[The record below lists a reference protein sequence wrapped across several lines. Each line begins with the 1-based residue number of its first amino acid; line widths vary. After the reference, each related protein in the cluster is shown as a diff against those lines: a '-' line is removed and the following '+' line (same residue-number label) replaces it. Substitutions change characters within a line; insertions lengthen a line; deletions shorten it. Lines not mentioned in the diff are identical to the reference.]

1 MPSQP
6 FRLSQIIALA
16 IALLGVY
23 VVSGWVLGNEMMV
36 RIVPNSVAMGLN
48 TALLFIAAAV
58 CLWPA
63 SRPRAFSRLPT
74 LCAWLLIL
82 LPCAILFEHW
92 RDINLGIDWTALHA
106 TIKDG
111 NPRPGRTAPN
121 TCIGF
126 LFTGLAILI
135 LSREQT
141 SRALQR
147 IAAFLVY
154 ATLLIGVSALIG
166 YALQLEA
173 MYQVAV
179 YNRMAAPTAV
189 GMSFIGFGLW
199 LRLRQHNDGQAAQ
212 ESPDKRIIRSAALV
226 LTATV
231 LITGLM
237 AFGVLKQGFEE
248 SMAEAVV
255 HATKNNAASFAAT
268 LDQRMVLAAMIATR
282 PALQNHLLRLSTD
295 PNDQEALT
303 LTREAGTSFL
313 PFGISGIRFFNAQ
326 GAPLATAGK
335 LVDESAVM
343 ARPLHRVGQQAAL
356 LWQNGF
362 VLRTENVVMRSGR
375 IVGKTIT
382 EQRLSTLTA
391 MLQDT
396 VKESAST
403 DILVCGR
410 EHDDAVCFPSR
421 FYSTNLHIPMYKNGQ
436 PYLAISRALLGQ
448 NGVITVKDLRGIS
461 VLAGYA
467 PIGDLGLGIVLKTDT
482 LDMFTPIRHRINVL
496 GGLLLALVA
505 AGTLIMHAQIRP
517 LARRVVKEQQ
527 RIEVILES
535 SHEAFIGM
543 DQSGLITDWN
553 AQAVQLFGWTRAEVL
568 GRELAEVIIPPELQE
583 AHRMGMAKF
592 VRTGEGPVLGKRI
605 ELPALHR
612 NGTAFQIEITISV
625 LKGES
630 DYRFSAFLHDIS
642 DRKRAEATLFNEKER
657 LRVTLNSIGDAVITT
672 DTTGQVTYL
681 NPVAEALTGWTT
693 QEAIGL
699 PLSSVFPIVNEM
711 TDEIAQ
717 NPVELVLH
725 SEKISGLA
733 EYTSLIQRG
742 GTRIPIEDSAAPI
755 RDAQGTLL
763 GVVLVFHDVT
773 QARKMAAEMTHQATH
788 DALTG
793 LINRREFERRLER
806 AIESG
811 KHQDAQHSML
821 YLDLDQFKIVN
832 DTCGHIA
839 GDELLRQ
846 LTTVMQEKLRKGDT
860 LARLGGDEFGV
871 LLENCPTEPAN
882 RIADQLR
889 RTVGD
894 FHFTWLDKTFPIGV
908 SIGLV
913 TFSNG
918 GVALADILR
927 MADAAC
933 YVAKDTGRNRI
944 HVYTP
949 GDKEVAQRSGEMS
962 WISRIQKALDE
973 QRFIL
978 YSQKILAIGNRVGG
992 GEHYE
997 VLLRMQDE
1005 SGLLVPPM
1013 AFIPAAERYGL
1024 MPLLDRWVIKAAFA
1038 LHAERH
1044 VAGAPADTCT
1054 INLSGTSICDDHFLE
1069 FVKDQF
1075 ARHQVSPHHICFEI
1089 TETSAITNLSQAAAL
1104 IRDLKA
1110 IGCRFALDDFGSG
1123 MSSFAYLKHLPV
1135 DYLKIDGGFVKDML
1149 DDPIDYAMVESI
1161 NHISHVMG
1169 IQTIAEFVES
1179 DAILD
1184 ALRTIGVDFA
1194 QGYGIE
1200 RPCPMI

>member
-16 IALLGVY
+16 IASLGVY
-23 VVSGWVLGNEMMV
+23 VVSGWMLGIEMMV
-36 RIVPNSVAMGLN
+36 RIVPNSVAMGVN
-48 TALLFIAAAV
+48 AALLFIAAAV

-63 SRPRAFSRLPT
+63 SWPRAFSRLPT

-106 TIKDG
+106 TVKDG
-111 NPRPGRTAPN
+111 NPRPGRVAPN

-126 LFTGLAILI
+126 LFTGLALLI

-141 SRALQR
+141 SRALR
-147 IAAFLVY
+147 RTAAFLAY

-173 MYQVAV
+173 MYQVAA

-189 GMSFIGFGLW
+189 GMSFVGFGLW
-199 LRLRQHNDGQAAQ
+199 LRLRQRHDAHAAQ
-212 ESPDKRIIRSAALV
+212 ESPEKRIIRSAALV

-231 LITGLM
+231 LITGIV
-237 AFGVLKQGFEE
+237 AFGLLKQGFEE
-248 SMAEAVV
+248 SMVEAVV
-255 HATKNNAASFAAT
+255 QATKNNAANFEAT
-268 LDQRMVLAAMIATR
+268 LDQRMVLASMIATR

-303 LTREAGTSFL
+303 LAREAGTSFL

-326 GAPLATAGK
+326 GAPLVTIGK
-335 LVDESAVM
+335 LVDENAVM
-343 ARPLHRVGQQAAL
+343 ARPLHRIGQQAAL
-356 LWQNGF
+356 LWQDGF

-382 EQRLSTLTA
+382 EQRLPTLTEI
-391 MLQDT
+391 LQDT
-396 VKESAST
+396 LKQSAST

-410 EHDDAVCFPSR
+410 EHDDAVCFPTR
-421 FYSTNLHIPMYKNGQ
+421 FYAANMHIPMYKNGK

-448 NGVITVKDLRGIS
+448 NGAITVKDLRGIP

-467 PIGDLGLGIVLKTDT
+467 PIGDLGLGMVLKTDT

-496 GGLLLALVA
+496 GGLLLALVV
-505 AGTLIMHAQIRP
+505 AGTFFMRAQIQP

-553 AQAVQLFGWTRAEVL
+553 AQAAQLFGWTRAEVL
-568 GRELAEVIIPPELQE
+568 GRELAEVIIPPELRD
-583 AHRMGMAKF
+583 AHRKGMARF
-592 VRTGEGPVLGKRI
+592 VQTGEGPVLGKRI

-612 NGTAFQIEITISV
+612 NGTPLQIEITISV

-693 QEAIGL
+693 QEAMGL
-699 PLSSVFPIVNEM
+699 PLSSVFHIVNEM
-711 TDEIAQ
+711 TDEIAP

-733 EYTSLIQRG
+733 ESTSLIQRG

-806 AIESG
+806 AIDSG

-832 DTCGHIA
+832 DTCGHVA

-846 LTTVMQEKLRKGDT
+846 LTAVMQEKLRKGDT

-871 LLENCPTEPAN
+871 LLENCSTEPAN
-882 RIADQLR
+882 RIADLLR
-889 RTVGD
+889 RTVGE

-949 GDKEVAQRSGEMS
+949 GDKEVAQRSGEMG

-973 QRFIL
+973 QRLVL
-978 YSQKILAIGNRVGG
+978 YSQKILALGSTPDA

-997 VLLRMQDE
+997 VLLRMHDE
-1005 SGLLVPPM
+1005 EGVLIPPM

-1024 MPLLDRWVIKAAFA
+1024 MPLLDRWVIQTAFA
-1038 LHAERH
+1038 LQAQRQ
-1044 VAGAPADTCT
+1044 ALGTPLGTCA
-1054 INLSGTSICDDHFLE
+1054 INLSGTTICDDYFLE

-1075 ARHQVSPHHICFEI
+1075 ARHHVAPQSICFEV
-1089 TETSAITNLSQAAAL
+1089 TETAAITNLSQAATL

-1110 IGCRFALDDFGSG
+1110 LGCRFALDDFGSG
-1123 MSSFAYLKHLPV
+1123 MSSFAYLKYLPV
-1135 DYLKIDGGFVKDML
+1135 DYLKIDGAFVKNML

-1161 NHISHVMG
+1161 NHIGHVMG
-1169 IQTIAEFVES
+1169 IETIAEFAENEGIVN
-1179 DAILD
+1179 
-1184 ALRTIGVDFA
+1184 ALQKIGVNFA
-1194 QGYGIE
+1194 QGYGVE
-1200 RPCPMI
+1200 VPRPI